1 MEALKT
7 FDIEE
12 LLKRQAMLDEKFKEK
27 MGVQEIEPDKIRV
40 AYIDEV
46 GEFVHELKSKWCYWK
61 NNFRELNKRKILEE
75 LSDCV
80 HFALSFHNNKTGQS
94 FFNETMWNKFLGGA
108 VFLSDKL
115 EENLIQLSNIFNLE
129 FLSLWFKL
137 LRKILENL
145 DVSEQ
150 EFLEIHHK
158 VWLRNMGERTK
169 EEY

>member
-1 MEALKT
+1 MEALKK
-7 FDIEE
+7 FDMDE

-27 MGVQEIEPDKIRV
+27 MGVQEIEPNKIRV

-94 FFNETMWNKFLGGA
+94 FLNETMWSEFLGGA

-129 FLSLWFKL
+129 FLSSWFKL